1 MVSVCT
7 TIAELYQHEKDE
19 DGFLYLT
26 YASQETFG
34 WLKKKLFFSFQGCQ
48 SLYQTHLFLNF
59 YFWIFTSPPIC
70 LNYQFFSS
78 FPLFSAWLLTTLTV
92 FLLSTKL
99 NEAPSSFRISRN
111 QISLLIIIRQ
121 IRNYKKKTNFLRVYV
136 CANTRKK
143 YRKYTKSNQKN
154 GIQKSIQLFKKQLK
168 KIQQEFRTH
177 RVIFNPKQFSYKNRQ
192 KPYKKS
198 KSSTQVFIINLSFL
212 RFFLL
217 ITHFSRFLI
226 R

>member
-1 MVSVCT
+1 M
-7 TIAELYQHEKDE
+7 
-19 DGFLYLT
+19 
-26 YASQETFG
+26 
-34 WLKKKLFFSFQGCQ
+34 FFSFHGCQ
-48 SLYQTHLFLNF
+48 SLYNTHLFLNF

-121 IRNYKKKTNFLRVYV
+121 IRNYKKNKFLACICLCKYE
-136 CANTRKK
+136 KK

-154 GIQKSIQLFKKQLK
+154 GIQKSIQLFKKTIEK
-168 KIQQEFRTH
+168 NSTGIQNSSGDFQ
-177 RVIFNPKQFSYKNRQ
+177 PK
-192 KPYKKS
+192 
-198 KSSTQVFIINLSFL
+198 TVFIQK
-212 RFFLL
+212 
-217 ITHFSRFLI
+217 
-226 R
+226 

>member
-1 MVSVCT
+1 
-7 TIAELYQHEKDE
+7 
-19 DGFLYLT
+19 
-26 YASQETFG
+26 
-34 WLKKKLFFSFQGCQ
+34 LFFSFQGCQ
-48 SLYQTHLFLNF
+48 SLYNTHLFLNF

-70 LNYQFFSS
+70 LNYPFFFF

-121 IRNYKKKTNFLRVYV
+121 IRNYKKTNFLRVYV

-154 GIQKSIQLFKKQLK
+154 GIQKSIQLFKKTIEK
-168 KIQQEFRTH
+168 NSTGIQNSSGDFQ
-177 RVIFNPKQFSYKNRQ
+177 PK
-192 KPYKKS
+192 
-198 KSSTQVFIINLSFL
+198 TVFIQK
-212 RFFLL
+212 
-217 ITHFSRFLI
+217 
-226 R
+226 